1 MVVAYQANDN
11 QAQVEGNDTG
21 GIVAELDMHFPMMV
35 EPEGNAV
42 SLMLSLLQGFNS
54 VNEATKEIRLKRWN

>member
-21 GIVAELDMHFPMMV
+21 GIVAELDMHYPMMV

-42 SLMLSLLQGFNS
+42 SLMLSLLQGFL
-54 VNEATKEIRLKRWN
+54 TR

>member
-21 GIVAELDMHFPMMV
+21 GIVAELDMHYPMMV

-54 VNEATKEIRLKRWN
+54 VTKLLKRFD